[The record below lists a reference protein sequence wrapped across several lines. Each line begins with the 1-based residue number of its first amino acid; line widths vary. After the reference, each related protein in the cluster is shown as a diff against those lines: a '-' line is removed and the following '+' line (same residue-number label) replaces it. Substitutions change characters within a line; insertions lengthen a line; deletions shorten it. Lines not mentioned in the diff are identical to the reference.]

1 MTHISKIYSC
11 VSTWHI
17 ICDLHGF
24 LGFFFFFFFG
34 KNHTWYVHRLFFF
47 HSININEFSIFIY
60 LFNTHRVLQF
70 ELVYLL
76 YLLHLEISWCPLEDH
91 YIDQR
96 FLWILGE
103 WFVEKG
109 FLHLRTEKKLTWR
122 EYKSDSTTMLFLGF
136 KTKILQHFNYQLF
149 HLNELK
155 TNDKKR
161 VIKLNLWVCAVK
173 PHYVTKLT
181 KQIESF
187 MDYIRK

>member
-24 LGFFFFFFFG
+24 LGFFSSSFLAKTIPGMCTDFFFSFNQYKWIF
-34 KNHTWYVHRLFFF
+34 NFYL
-47 HSININEFSIFIY
+47 FIY
-60 LFNTHRVLQF
+60 HSQGPSIWACISVISSSFGNILMPSGGSLHRSAISLDTWRMICGERFSTF
-70 ELVYLL
+70 EN
-76 YLLHLEISWCPLEDH
+76 W
-91 YIDQR
+91 
-96 FLWILGE
+96 
-103 WFVEKG
+103 
-109 FLHLRTEKKLTWR
+109 KKLTWR
-122 EYKSDSTTMLFLGF
+122 EYKSDSTTMLFPGF